1 MKATTTGNDPLS
13 KRILL
18 DLGRGVKVSEM
29 PSLYPISLDQ
39 AKRLS
44 RYKKLLDLAKEN
56 LKEEYYNRLQLLG
69 IKSLP
74 LAPLFRQA
82 DWGGLAEIL
91 SVVTDETK
99 RDDLHLLITALNEKR
114 ERILEFKETA
124 DLTLSELE
132 DADRDLREKEK
143 ELLQLHKEM
152 NERIGMFNKYPE
164 PFRSFLGE
172 YLGLYEGELVLA
184 KRLNVNWQR
193 SLRKDEIIVY
203 DEMLF
208 LFFVRDFN
216 SFVESLISRHNRG
229 LEYHWNP
236 DKDIER
242 LTKRTPW
249 ADVPND
255 GKYKIPTAFNDPFV
269 SSINKVN
276 LELEEIQKRKLSIER
291 ELKNMKNKT
300 VQSYMEMA
308 NVSDYLSTGDIK
320 RHKEL
325 QDKALKWMFQRGFI
339 AVAEF
344 TLPNGKRA
352 DIFAYNE
359 SQIIIFE
366 IKVSHG
372 DLTTD
377 QKWMDYLPYCHDF
390 YFLTPSDLQFTV
402 TKKIRDSKCGQYVE
416 TANSIKLIK
425 PDERNIQQVNQKDE
439 LKFAAAQLLSRKF
452 IYGY

>member
-56 LKEEYYNRLQLLG
+56 LEEEYYNRLQLLG

-91 SVVTDETK
+91 SVVTDKTK
-99 RDDLHLLITALNEKR
+99 RDELHLLITALNEKR
-114 ERILEFKETA
+114 KRILEFKETA
-124 DLTLSELE
+124 DLKLSELE
-132 DADRDLREKEK
+132 DADKDLQAKEK
-143 ELLQLHKEM
+143 ELLQLHNEM
-152 NERIGMFNKYPE
+152 NERMGMFNKYPE

-172 YLGLYEGELVLA
+172 YLGLYKGELVLA
-184 KRLNVNWQR
+184 KRLNVSWQR

-229 LEYHWNP
+229 LEYHWNT

-249 ADVPND
+249 ADGSND
-255 GKYKIPTAFNDPFV
+255 GKYKIPTAFSDSFV
-269 SSINKVN
+269 SSINNVN
-276 LELEEIQKRKLSIER
+276 LELEEIQKRRLSIEQ

-308 NVSDYLSTGDIK
+308 DVSDYLSTRDIK

-325 QDKALKWMFQRGFI
+325 QDKALKWMLQRGFI

-366 IKVSHG
+366 IKVSHR

-425 PDERNIQQVNQKDE
+425 PDERDIQEVNQKDE